1 MFEFMSFI
9 FVPAIVFIF
18 IGVFVAQQ
26 FKRCPSNRVLVKFG
40 KISGNKT
47 AETYHGGGTFI
58 IPLIQDYQY
67 LSLEPMSIDIDL
79 KKALSAK
86 NIRVNVPAT
95 FTIGISTRPEI
106 LGNAAERLLGLADDA
121 IKQQASEIIYGQLR
135 EVIATMTIE
144 EINKDRDKFISK
156 VSSNVDSELRKIGL
170 EVINVNITDIT
181 DESGYIEAI
190 GKKAAAEAIQQAY
203 IDVAEQEK
211 KGAVGKASAQ
221 RDQVIGEQEAER
233 GRRIRVAELM
243 ADTIQGENAAKAQI
257 ANVNATLAEQEA
269 QAKLRSEIARAK
281 AEDEIF
287 RAQKEKALSQFR
299 MEQLAQ
305 EEVQKQKVE
314 VMASA
319 QAQQV
324 RLQAQGEA
332 DAILAKASAQA
343 NAISLQLEA
352 KANGYKKLIEA
363 AGSAQSAANM
373 LLIEKMEDV
382 IREQVKGLEHLKI
395 DKITVWDN
403 KGDTKNF
410 VKDLLQVAP
419 AFHEISQNA
428 GLKLPDFLGK
438 LENVE
443 QNAKLSNQA

>member
-9 FVPAIVFIF
+9 FVPAIIFIF

-26 FKRCPSNRVLVKFG
+26 FKRCPSNRILVKFG
-40 KISGNKT
+40 KISGNK
-47 AETYHGGGTFI
+47 ACETYHGGGTFI
-58 IPLIQDYQY
+58 IPLIQDFGY

-79 KKALSAK
+79 KKALSSK

-95 FTIGISTRPEI
+95 FTIGISTRQEI
-106 LGNAAERLLGLADDA
+106 LNNAAERLLGLPDDA

-144 EINKDRDKFISK
+144 EINRDRDKFISK
-156 VSSNVDSELRKIGL
+156 VSTNVDSELKKIGL

-211 KGAVGKASAQ
+211 KGAIGKASAQ
-221 RDQVIGEQEAER
+221 RDQTIGEQEAER
-233 GRRIRVAELM
+233 GRRIRVAELN
-243 ADTIQGENAAKAQI
+243 AEIIKGENTSKGAIAAD
-257 ANVNATLAEQEA
+257 NATLAEQEA
-269 QAKLRSEIARAK
+269 QARLRAEVARAK
-281 AEDEIF
+281 TEEEIF
-287 RAQKEKALSQFR
+287 RAQKERNVSQLR

-314 VMASA
+314 VNASA
-319 QAQQV
+319 QASQV
-324 RLQAQGEA
+324 RLIAQGEA
-332 DAILAKASAQA
+332 DAMTAKANAQA
-343 NAISLQLEA
+343 NAIFIQLEA

-363 AGSAQSAANM
+363 TGSASAASNM
-373 LLIEKMEDV
+373 LLIEKMEA
-382 IREQVKGLEHLKI
+382 IIQEQVKALEHIKI

-410 VKDLLQVAP
+410 IKDLLQMAP
-419 AFHEISQNA
+419 PLHEITQNA
-428 GLKLPDFLGK
+428 GLKLPDFLGT
-438 LENVE
+438 LETP
-443 QNAKLSNQA
+443 NQVK